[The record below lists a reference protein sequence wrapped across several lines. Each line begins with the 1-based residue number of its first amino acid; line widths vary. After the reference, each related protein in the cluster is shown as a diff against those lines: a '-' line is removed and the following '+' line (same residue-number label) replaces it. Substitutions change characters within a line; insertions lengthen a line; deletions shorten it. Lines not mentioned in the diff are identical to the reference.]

1 MPALKSYRAS
11 LRGLE
16 DRAKAVASVTHA
28 SEAYLEKTLMFGDD
42 EAAVVNLL
50 HLGQLGTASFWLDL
64 TSDVH
69 SVETRQA
76 QSVSAYSKMM
86 FAVNHLPSL
95 LALVRESSA
104 IDGLRSEDASAD
116 SLVLR
121 LYDSV
126 ESASS
131 PDRLARLI
139 DAVDMLYANC
149 ASLLPQQLKSQPQN
163 IPLQL
168 MSVSGVAIRSV
179 VFRGDALLVAAAQK
193 VILYLN
199 QMSEESH
206 KDTVY
211 SVESIAD
218 SMPFAELVGE
228 ILQLEE
234 NKDGVLGAVT
244 KNAKDSAIM
253 LLECGAQ
260 LASVD
265 SVADSGVLP
274 STVIA
279 KLDADA
285 KAFDAI
291 DNKVNASIVKRYDQV
306 YERERDKLINE
317 TDAND
322 AVDDKP
328 ETGSARGKRG
338 ARVAIDS
345 DQAPPMRKDSID
357 DLIIDL
363 NRLYSE
369 QR

>member
-1 MPALKSYRAS
+1 MPALKRYRAS

-104 IDGLRSEDASAD
+104 IDGLRSDDASTD

-126 ESASS
+126 EPASS

-139 DAVDMLYANC
+139 DAVDMLYSNC
-149 ASLLPQQLKSQPQN
+149 ASLLPQQPQK

-179 VFRGDALLVAAAQK
+179 VFRGDAQLVAAAQK
-193 VILYLN
+193 VVLYLN
-199 QMSEESH
+199 QMSEQSH
-206 KDTVY
+206 KDVVF

-218 SMPFAELVGE
+218 SMPFAELVDD
-228 ILQLEE
+228 ILQFDKSK
-234 NKDGVLGAVT
+234 NGVMAAASNNV
-244 KNAKDSAIM
+244 KDSAIM

-260 LASVD
+260 LTSVD

-274 STVIA
+274 SAVIA

-291 DNKVNASIVKRYDQV
+291 DNKVNESIVKRYDKV

-317 TDAND
+317 ADD
-322 AVDDKP
+322 AVGDKV
-328 ETGSARGKRG
+328 ETGSARGKRS
-338 ARVAIDS
+338 ASVVLDS
-345 DQAPPMRKDSID
+345 VSAPPMRKDSID